1 MDATTVAVDLAKDIF
16 EVALANRA
24 GRVIDR
30 KRLTRAQFTRFIDG
44 LNAGTEVIM
53 EAFGT
58 AHYWGRRCQ
67 ARALRPRLLP
77 VQYVRPYVRRNKTD
91 RTDTEAMLEAAR
103 CGDIR
108 PVPVKTVEQQT
119 LQALHRVRTQW
130 QAARTAR
137 INVVRGLLREQG
149 LPVPV
154 GARTVLARVAAILE
168 DAEVALP
175 DLLRHTVALV
185 VDEIR
190 GLERRITTI
199 DQQLAKVAAEHPVTQ
214 RLQQI
219 PGVGVLTATALVGAV
234 SHVHAFRRGREFAS
248 WLGLTPR
255 ESSTGGRR
263 YLGRISKRGDVYLRC
278 LLTHGARAVLLS
290 AQRTSRATPHRLT
303 RLQAWAVAT
312 AARRGHNKAAI
323 AVANKLARIIWV
335 VWHKELD
342 FQSQTVTEPPDTNS
356 AYLPEEMLS
365 EEPDHGVTGRTGVE
379 QGR

>member
-16 EVALANRA
+16 EVAIANRA
-24 GRVIDR
+24 GRVIER
-30 KRLTRAQFTRFIDG
+30 KRLTRRQFDGFISN
-44 LNAGTEVIM
+44 LTAGTEVIM
-53 EAFGT
+53 EACGT
-58 AHYWGRRCQ
+58 AHYWGRRCE
-67 ARALRPRLLP
+67 ARDLLVRLLP

-91 RTDTEAMLEAAR
+91 RTDTDAMLEAAR
-103 CGDIR
+103 CGGIQS
-108 PVPVKTVEQQT
+108 VPVKTVEQQT

-154 GARTVLARVAAILE
+154 GARTVLARVAGILE

-185 VDEIR
+185 VEEIR
-190 GLERRITTI
+190 ALETRIATI
-199 DQQLAKVAAEHPVTQ
+199 DQQLARVAAEHPVAQ

-234 SHVHAFRRGREFAS
+234 NHIHAFRRGREFAS

-263 YLGRISKRGDVYLRC
+263 YLGRISKRGDGYLRC
-278 LLTHGARAVLLS
+278 LLTHGARAVLLA
-290 AQRTSRATPHRLT
+290 AQRTARTTPQRLT
-303 RLQAWAVAT
+303 RLQQWAVTT

-323 AVANKLARIIWV
+323 ALANKMARIVWA
-335 VWHKELD
+335 VWHRDVE
-342 FQSQTVTEPPDTNS
+342 FS
-356 AYLPEEMLS
+356 ARPAL
-365 EEPDHGVTGRTGVE
+365 TTAA
-379 QGR
+379 